1 MHDPM
6 GIFSES
12 VIFTQWASFFFFF
25 RFLVQRLP
33 AIEID
38 SVESTISKAYRSTC
52 RMRHRRPVEYFLL

>member
-6 GIFSES
+6 DIFSES
-12 VIFTQWASFFFFF
+12 VIFIQWAFFFCF

-52 RMRHRRPVEYFLL
+52 RMRHRRPVEFFLL

>member
-6 GIFSES
+6 DIFSES
-12 VIFTQWASFFFFF
+12 VIFIQWAFFFF

-52 RMRHRRPVEYFLL
+52 RMRHRRPVEFFLL

>member
-6 GIFSES
+6 DIFSES
-12 VIFTQWASFFFFF
+12 VIFIQWAFFFF

-38 SVESTISKAYRSTC
+38 SVESTIDPLAECAIAAQWNFFYYNK
-52 RMRHRRPVEYFLL
+52 

>member
-1 MHDPM
+1 MA
-6 GIFSES
+6 F
-12 VIFTQWASFFFFF
+12 FFFFF

-52 RMRHRRPVEYFLL
+52 RMRHRRPVEFFLL

>member
-6 GIFSES
+6 DIFSES
-12 VIFTQWASFFFFF
+12 VIFIQWAFFFF
-25 RFLVQRLP
+25 RFLVQRFP

>member
-12 VIFTQWASFFFFF
+12 VIFTQWAFFFFF

-52 RMRHRRPVEYFLL
+52 RMRHRRPVEFFLL